1 MPPSV
6 LLRVL
11 SDIYTRLET
20 LGVSPVIAGGLAVSF
35 WGHPRSTQDIDLA
48 IISPNKN
55 RFETDLTR
63 MGLRPTKQGRWIDLG
78 FVKVSQWIFSVED
91 QYIDCKIDFLVS
103 DSVFFHQAIEHA
115 INVDFT
121 GIDRGVRVLTV
132 EDLLLFKAAS
142 GRLID
147 LADIRTL
154 TQIHRG
160 KLDEDYLKAKALELK
175 LPSNFWVALEN

>member
-20 LGVSPVIAGGLAVSF
+20 LGVSPVIAGGLSVSF

-63 MGLRPTKQGRWIDLG
+63 MGLRPTKQGQWIDLG

-121 GIDRGVRVLTV
+121 GIDRGVRVLTL